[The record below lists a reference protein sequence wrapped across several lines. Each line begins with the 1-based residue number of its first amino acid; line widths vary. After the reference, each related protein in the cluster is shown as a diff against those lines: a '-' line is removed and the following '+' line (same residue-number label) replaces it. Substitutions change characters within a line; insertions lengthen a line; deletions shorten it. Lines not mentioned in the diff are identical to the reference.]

1 MGWREL
7 SLGEGL
13 TKIKIRKGKVFLQ
26 ILKFKMPTVDI
37 EIKQSGFWV
46 FNTKVPSSEFVFQ
59 KSLNYSFLDVSP
71 NKYRNRFRNRFR
83 NRNSKNMNQ
92 YKYNPK

>member
-37 EIKQSGFWV
+37 EIKQSGF
-46 FNTKVPSSEFVFQ
+46 
-59 KSLNYSFLDVSP
+59 
-71 NKYRNRFRNRFR
+71 
-83 NRNSKNMNQ
+83 
-92 YKYNPK
+92 